1 MNEEQ
6 IVVQLKFIKEQLA
19 QVLTA
24 LRGDPS
30 DENRPGL
37 YLRVDR
43 LEQSKK
49 THNRILWTIVCGG
62 TTMVATVAGALLIRF
77 LI

>member
-6 IVVQLKFIKEQLA
+6 ILLQLKFIKEQLS
-19 QVLTA
+19 QVLAA

-37 YLRVDR
+37 FLRVDR

-62 TTMVATVAGALLIRF
+62 TTAVATVVAALLIRF
-77 LI
+77 LL